1 MSFYFQL
8 LSVILLLLLLLFIC
22 LCWIHLNVLIL
33 LRWFFFC
40 RWIMRTFKLSEIL
53 LGLLVHSIVKCMPV
67 RPCPLS
73 WHAAP
78 RHSHMMRNVSGE
90 EKFFYCENRNNDC
103 DYGNNVSQEKKA
115 NVLIFSKHSINNDIN
130 NAYFVHFQIIREYK
144 QFSLLLSYPIFP
156 FCVISFC
163 HTRNFCYH
171 LFPFSISR
179 KKRCKNR
186 RHTHTYNHTRLK
198 QLTHFILVIEL

>member
-1 MSFYFQL
+1 
-8 LSVILLLLLLLFIC
+8 
-22 LCWIHLNVLIL
+22 
-33 LRWFFFC
+33 
-40 RWIMRTFKLSEIL
+40 MRTFKLSEIL

-144 QFSLLLSYPIFP
+144 HFCSPSLLSDFSFLCYFFLPYTQFLLSF
-156 FCVISFC
+156 ISIQHFEEKKDVKIGDTRI
-163 HTRNFCYH
+163 HTR
-171 LFPFSISR
+171 
-179 KKRCKNR
+179 
-186 RHTHTYNHTRLK
+186 TH
-198 QLTHFILVIEL
+198 VCSS